1 LQWCVAAA
9 EADKEEI
16 KIARMQ
22 QYSTHTTQKKEK
34 QLQEK
39 NSARI
44 CMCRDAGGKK
54 RQDCN
59 IVLPT
64 PMKKKKKE

>member
-22 QYSTHTTQKKEK
+22 QYSTHTTQKKENNCRK
-34 QLQEK
+34 KILQEYACVETQGEK
-39 NSARI
+39 N
-44 CMCRDAGGKK
+44 GKTAILFCPH
-54 RQDCN
+54 Q
-59 IVLPT
+59 
-64 PMKKKKKE
+64 